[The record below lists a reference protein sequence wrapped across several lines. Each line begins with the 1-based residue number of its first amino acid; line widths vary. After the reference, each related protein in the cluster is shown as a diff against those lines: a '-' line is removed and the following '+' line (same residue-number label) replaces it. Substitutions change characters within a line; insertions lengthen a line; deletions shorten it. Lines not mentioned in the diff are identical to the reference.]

1 LRQREADS
9 DFSRGDLNMGKKISW
24 LTLVAILPL
33 VLVLG
38 CGELG
43 KVEQG
48 RVIGFDKAKETVTF
62 IVDTKHDTAN
72 PDYNGAPLTF
82 ALPKDPME
90 RGEDPKAGLRMKLDT
105 KTREIVI
112 YDMLTKGMAKISYTL
127 IDQKEN
133 VGKNSPLVEGKKFP
147 IVDQEKKAIT
157 VYSGR
162 QKLLVTFSVPD
173 EYLALPAHT
182 WEAGDE
188 VRIYYKVPGKA
199 ARFMNITR
207 TDIFKK

>member
-1 LRQREADS
+1 MIMMKRL
-9 DFSRGDLNMGKKISW
+9 SRVML
-24 LTLVAILPL
+24 LPILPIAL
-33 VLVLG
+33 ALG

-48 RVIGFDKAKETVTF
+48 RVIAFDKTKETVTL

-72 PDYNGAPLTF
+72 PDYSGTPLTF

-90 RGEDPKAGLRMKLDT
+90 RGEDPKVGLRMKLDT

-112 YDMLTKGMAKISYTL
+112 YDMLTKGMAKINYTL

-133 VGKNSPLVEGKKFP
+133 VGKDSPLVEGKKFP
-147 IVDQEKKAIT
+147 IVDKDKKAIT

-162 QKLLVTFSVPD
+162 QKLLVTFSVPE
-173 EYLALPAHT
+173 EYLALPANT

-199 ARFMNITR
+199 ARFMNITK

>member
-1 LRQREADS
+1 
-9 DFSRGDLNMGKKISW
+9 MGKKLNW
-24 LTLVAILPL
+24 WALVASLAAAL
-33 VLVLG
+33 LLGGFG
-38 CGELG
+38 CGEQG
-43 KVEQG
+43 KVDQG
-48 RVIGFDKAKETVTF
+48 RVIAFDKDKETVTF
-62 IVDTKHDTAN
+62 INDVKHDTAN
-72 PDYNGAPLTF
+72 PDYSGAPVTF
-82 ALPKDPME
+82 ALPKDPEE
-90 RGEDPKAGLRMKLDT
+90 RGEDPKPGLRMKLDT

-112 YDMLTKGMAKISYTL
+112 YDTAEKAMKKINYTL

-147 IVDQEKKAIT
+147 IVDKDKKAIT

-173 EYLALPAHT
+173 EYLALPAYT

-188 VRIYYKVPGKA
+188 VRIYYKEPGKI
-199 ARFMNITR
+199 ARFMNITK

>member
-1 LRQREADS
+1 MR
-9 DFSRGDLNMGKKISW
+9 KKYNV
-24 LTLVAILPL
+24 LALFVILSL
-33 VLVLG
+33 VLVWG
-38 CGELG
+38 CGEQG

-48 RVIGFDKAKETVTF
+48 RVIAFDKAAETVTF

-72 PDYNGAPLTF
+72 PDYSGAPLTF
-82 ALPKDPME
+82 VLPKEPME
-90 RGEDPKAGLRMKLDT
+90 RGEDPKVGMRMKLDT
-105 KTREIVI
+105 KTKEIVI
-112 YDMLTKGMAKISYTL
+112 YDPASKSMKKINYKL

-133 VGKNSPLVEGKKFP
+133 VAKNSPLVVDKKFP
-147 IVDQEKKAIT
+147 IVDQDKRAIT

-173 EYLALPAHT
+173 EYLGLPANT

-188 VRIYYKVPGKA
+188 VRIYYKEPGKA
-199 ARFMNITR
+199 ARFMNITK

>member
-1 LRQREADS
+1 
-9 DFSRGDLNMGKKISW
+9 MGKKLNW
-24 LTLVAILPL
+24 LILLTILPIAL
-33 VLVLG
+33 ALG
-38 CGELG
+38 CGEQG

-48 RVIGFDKAKETVTF
+48 RVIAFDKAKDAVTF

-72 PDYNGAPLTF
+72 PDYSGAPVTF
-82 ALPKDPME
+82 TMPKDPGE
-90 RGEDPKAGLRMKLDT
+90 RGADPKAGLRMKLDT

-112 YDMLTKGMAKISYTL
+112 YDMLTKGMAKLTYTL

-147 IVDQEKKAIT
+147 IVDKEKKAIT

-173 EYLALPAHT
+173 EYLALPAST

-188 VRIYYKVPGKA
+188 VRIYSKVPGQA
-199 ARFMNITR
+199 ARFMNITK

>member
-1 LRQREADS
+1 
-9 DFSRGDLNMGKKISW
+9 MGKRLNW
-24 LTLVAILPL
+24 WALVASLAAAM
-33 VLVLG
+33 VLGGFG
-38 CGELG
+38 CGEQG
-43 KVEQG
+43 KVDQG
-48 RVIGFDKAKETVTF
+48 RVIAFDKAKETVTF
-62 IVDTKHDTAN
+62 IIDVKHDTAN
-72 PDYNGAPLTF
+72 PDYSGAPITF

-112 YDMLTKGMAKISYTL
+112 YDPASKGMKKITYTL

-133 VGKNSPLVEGKKFP
+133 VAKDSPLVAGKKFP
-147 IVDQEKKAIT
+147 MVDKEKKAIT

-162 QKLLVTFSVPD
+162 QKLLVTFSVPE
-173 EYLALPAHT
+173 EYLGLPDNT

-188 VRIYYKVPGKA
+188 VRIYYKEPGKA